1 MGRLVLA
8 YLMFGTFQRKVLF
21 DENATCGQREF
32 QLVRTVTGD
41 LRGQEGRALC
51 PLLQGL
57 RSVSQPLLEILC
69 HSNSIRAEWPSAS
82 TCPPA
87 PWLICSP
94 VPGTPSPWPIAGPSP
109 ASLPI
114 PLPHFGHTCH
124 YLLVVSAPLEGQLW
138 APASPSSLDACQ
150 PLGGGLAA
158 QAWSGFEP
166 ATSLRPG
173 LCICKRVSCYLLCVY
188 CGD

>member
-1 MGRLVLA
+1 MPTLCLGHFKEKFSSMKMQPVAKESFSWLGPSQVISGAR
-8 YLMFGTFQRKVLF
+8 
-21 DENATCGQREF
+21 
-32 QLVRTVTGD
+32 
-41 LRGQEGRALC
+41 RGGPSAPCFRGSAQSVSPC
-51 PLLQGL
+51 L
-57 RSVSQPLLEILC
+57 RSSAIQTPSGLSGPL
-69 HSNSIRAEWPSAS
+69 P
-82 TCPPA
+82 PPA
-87 PWLICSP
+87 LQPHGSSAHWNSVSLA
-94 VPGTPSPWPIAGPSP
+94 IAGPSP

-138 APASPSSLDACQ
+138 APASPSSLDACH

-158 QAWSGFEP
+158 QARSGFEP

-173 LCICKRVSCYLLCVY
+173 LRICKRVSCYLLCVY